1 MTNLKKL
8 LEVLHDHLW
17 HSSDELADKV
27 TWRFGHTIHEARK
40 KGYSIEARK
49 IRHNQY
55 EYRMLTKIQI
65 LDQKSEQVSA
75 KIPYLKM
82 LVLFGSRARGD
93 NQENSDWD
101 FAVLYDEELREP
113 ILKQNAWR
121 WLEAFHILGEIFGLN
136 DDNMDI
142 VELNRC
148 SPLIAHYVARDGKV
162 IYEKLPGEF
171 ENFQRHHLMSDAEL
185 KQY

>member
-1 MTNLKKL
+1 
-8 LEVLHDHLW
+8 
-17 HSSDELADKV
+17 
-27 TWRFGHTIHEARK
+27 
-40 KGYSIEARK
+40 
-49 IRHNQY
+49 
-55 EYRMLTKIQI
+55 MLTKIQI

-185 KQY
+185 KQMRRDLRQKLERSLQRKGV

>member
-1 MTNLKKL
+1 MDAEIQSSLQS
-8 LEVLHDHLW
+8 LHE
-17 HSSDELADKV
+17 SS
-27 TWRFGHTIHEARK
+27 
-40 KGYSIEARK
+40 
-49 IRHNQY
+49 Q
-55 EYRMLTKIQI
+55 QI
-65 LDQKSEQVSA
+65 LA
-75 KIPYLKM
+75 KMPYLKM

-142 VELNRC
+142 VELNHC
-148 SPLIAHYVARDGKV
+148 SRLIAHYVARDGKV
-162 IYEKLPGEF
+162 IYEQTPGEF
-171 ENFQRHHLMSDAEL
+171 ENFQRNYLMSDTEL
-185 KQY
+185 KQMRRDLRQKLERSLQRKGV

>member
-1 MTNLKKL
+1 MQ
-8 LEVLHDHLW
+8 
-17 HSSDELADKV
+17 SSQLSSV
-27 TWRFGHTIHEARK
+27 
-40 KGYSIEARK
+40 
-49 IRHNQY
+49 
-55 EYRMLTKIQI
+55 QI
-65 LDQKSEQVSA
+65 LKQKSEQVSA

-93 NQENSDWD
+93 NYENSDWD
-101 FAVLYDEELREP
+101 FAVLYDEKLREP

-148 SPLIAHYVARDGKV
+148 SPLIAHYVARDGKL
-162 IYEKLPGEF
+162 IYEQTPGEF
-171 ENFQRHHLMSDAEL
+171 ENFQHNHLMSDAEL
-185 KQY
+185 KHMRRDLRQKIECSLQKKGV

>member
-1 MTNLKKL
+1 MDSLDFQSL
-8 LEVLHDHLW
+8 
-17 HSSDELADKV
+17 
-27 TWRFGHTIHEARK
+27 
-40 KGYSIEARK
+40 IEIA
-49 IRHNQY
+49 
-55 EYRMLTKIQI
+55 
-65 LDQKSEQVSA
+65 EQLPL

-162 IYEKLPGEF
+162 IYEQTLGEF
-171 ENFQRHHLMSDAEL
+171 ENFQRYHLMSDAEL
-185 KQY
+185 KQMRRDLRQKLERSLQRKGV